1 MSQATS
7 EVRSTEDF
15 TLNVTATDAAS
26 STITGRVSIGPAG
39 LDAEAPTGWSFGPA
53 ALAEDEGV
61 GVVARA
67 TAGSDYV
74 EVRIVA
80 RELAIALGILL
91 GFLLAGTQIL
101 KLFGLTQ
108 PSLNIAGGV
117 LLFVIAVGLN
127 DNQAMDLTDGAG
139 LRALHFELA
148 RCTYCGNCRDACP
161 QEAIEMS
168 TQFENSTANPEDIVI
183 HAEFYLQAC
192 RECGAVVGT
201 RREVDVVREKLSNS
215 PVRTNYADY
224 FDLCITC
231 RRKQSIHSP
240 ALTLEVVP

>member
-1 MSQATS
+1 MFKHTIS
-7 EVRSTEDF
+7 ELKEALVCLKAGQVTLAYPFEPGLVEDTF
-15 TLNVTATDAAS
+15 RGRPVLNTRKCMCCGACANAC
-26 STITGRVSIGPAG
+26 
-39 LDAEAPTGWSFGPA
+39 
-53 ALAEDEGV
+53 
-61 GVVARA
+61 
-67 TAGSDYV
+67 
-74 EVRIVA
+74 
-80 RELAIALGILL
+80 
-91 GFLLAGTQIL
+91 
-101 KLFGLTQ
+101 
-108 PSLNIAGGV
+108 PSRLI
-117 LLFVIAVGLN
+117 
-127 DNQAMDLTDGAG
+127 MLTDGAG
-139 LRALHFELA
+139 VRALHFELA

-168 TQFENSTANPEDIVI
+168 TQFETSTADPEDIVI